1 MSPRQERARPVKR
14 IKLKVTFDGD
24 GPSLARA
31 ARALKGSKVSGSTLV
46 RRSTTSDLNEAIEEL
61 VRLGEVLKVPKDF
74 K

>member
-14 IKLKVTFDGD
+14 IKLKVTLDGD
-24 GPSLARA
+24 GPSLAGA
-31 ARALKGSKVSGSTLV
+31 ARALKGSKVSGTTLV
-46 RRSTTSDLNEAIEEL
+46 RRSTTSDLNEAIEAL